1 MSCFNNKKIF
11 ISLIR
16 DAEESS
22 MEAWNGN
29 LKARV
34 PSTKLPSNVAFFI
47 KEIPIQNSA
56 LSKWRLL
63 IQ

>member
-1 MSCFNNKKIF
+1 MSFLNKKIF
-11 ISLIR
+11 LSPIR

-22 MEAWNGN
+22 MGVWNGN

-47 KEIPIQNSA
+47 KEIPTQNSA
-56 LSKWRLL
+56 LSKWRLV
-63 IQ
+63 I